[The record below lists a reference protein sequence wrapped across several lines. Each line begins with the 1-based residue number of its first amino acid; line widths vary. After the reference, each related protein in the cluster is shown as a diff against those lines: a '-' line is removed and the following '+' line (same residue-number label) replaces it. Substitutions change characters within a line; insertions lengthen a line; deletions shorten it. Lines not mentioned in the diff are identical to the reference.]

1 MISTPTVPSILRPTV
16 RHHLQ
21 LSLLFFNTLKSISK
35 LQVQMVNDS
44 KFGLSSGAEQQR
56 RKEQASSAVPESGE
70 CFRENQCPASS
81 QSTTAL

>member
-1 MISTPTVPSILRPTV
+1 
-16 RHHLQ
+16 
-21 LSLLFFNTLKSISK
+21 
-35 LQVQMVNDS
+35 MVNDS